1 MLKSPDGNW
10 IALQSAQLSRPSL
23 LTKRK
28 SLVYSALERESAV
41 VSAYEGMSSDN
52 ESKPEPDCSWSTA
65 LQEIHKKMTD
75 SNFNPPDTCDGTPP
89 SVMDRQGS
97 REDLMTDWEPHK
109 PLLALLKRSMSLEI
123 WRPSTS
129 SRTSSVDVNCNMDGG
144 EEEEEQEV
152 AAEQEVRG
160 VRRSRRKRSNRESAA
175 SSVQV
180 STASQLPDKMRGN
193 QINNSGHT

>member
-41 VSAYEGMSSDN
+41 VSAYEGMGSDN
-52 ESKPEPDCSWSTA
+52 ESKPEPDSSWGAA

-75 SNFNPPDTCDGTPP
+75 SNLNPPDTCDGTP
-89 SVMDRQGS
+89 SSGMDCLGS

-109 PLLALLKRSMSLEI
+109 PLLALLKRSMSSEI
-123 WRPSTS
+123 WQPSTS
-129 SRTSSVDVNCNMDGG
+129 SRSSSVDINCNMDGA
-144 EEEEEQEV
+144 EEEEEREV
-152 AAEQEVRG
+152 DAEQKVRG
-160 VRRSRRKRSNRESAA
+160 VRRSRRRRSNRESAA

-180 STASQLPDKMRGN
+180 GTESHLHHEMK
-193 QINNSGHT
+193 

>member
-1 MLKSPDGNW
+1 MLKSQDGNW
-10 IALQSAQLSRPSL
+10 IALQSVQLSRPSL

-52 ESKPEPDCSWSTA
+52 ESKPEPDCSWSAA
-65 LQEIHKKMTD
+65 LQEIHKKMAD
-75 SNFNPPDTCDGTPP
+75 SNFNPPDTCNGTPS
-89 SVMDRQGS
+89 SVMDHQGS
-97 REDLMTDWEPHK
+97 REDLMTEWEPHK
-109 PLLALLKRSMSLEI
+109 PLLALLKRSVSSEI

-129 SRTSSVDVNCNMDGG
+129 SWTSSVDVNRNMDGAG
-144 EEEEEQEV
+144 EEEEREV

-180 STASQLPDKMRGN
+180 TTESFLSDEMK
-193 QINNSGHT
+193 